1 MNERQAEYLLREY
14 PDKWNAMR
22 EMREQIVDAYGSG
35 EAYHCGMV
43 GNGGHGDSTFLKA
56 SRLVAIGEEES
67 LLKVVRE
74 WLTVGMDPRDRA
86 FLICLWR
93 GRTLAEMDR
102 DDGQIGSAARRLK
115 NMVKSLIQFAG
126 NASAENGPACAAIQT
141 RSRREL

>member
-35 EAYHCGMV
+35 EAFHCGML

-74 WLTVGMDPRDRA
+74 WLTVELDPRDRA

-93 GRTLAEMDR
+93 GRTPAEIDR
-102 DDGQIGSAARRLK
+102 DDGKIGSAGQRLK
-115 NMVKSLIQFAG
+115 NMVKSLIRFAG
-126 NASAENGPACAAIQT
+126 HACGEHGPASALTLEK
-141 RSRREL
+141 SRPEL